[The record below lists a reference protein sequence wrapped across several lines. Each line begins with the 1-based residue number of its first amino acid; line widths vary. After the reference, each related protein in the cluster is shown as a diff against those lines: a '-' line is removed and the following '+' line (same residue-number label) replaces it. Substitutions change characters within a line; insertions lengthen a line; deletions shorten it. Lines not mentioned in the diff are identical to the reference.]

1 MIIIKK
7 VKVRSYSRSTYGPE
21 VWCSVY
27 LQYKDRFFKLHQLI
41 QTEQKLTDK

>member
-27 LQYKDRFFKLHQLI
+27 LQYKDRFFKLHPLVN
-41 QTEQKLTDK
+41 EDKFRRR